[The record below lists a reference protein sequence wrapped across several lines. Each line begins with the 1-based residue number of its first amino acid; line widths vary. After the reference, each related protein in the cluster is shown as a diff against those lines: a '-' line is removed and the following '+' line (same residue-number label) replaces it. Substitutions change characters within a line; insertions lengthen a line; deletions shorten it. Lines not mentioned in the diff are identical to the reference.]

1 MFILS
6 TTRRH
11 AAFTSD
17 DDGARCLD
25 ALPACTTFVIIEQM
39 MRARRLNQD
48 GAAVCYRLRLLWQ
61 RKEDLLTEPGAF
73 RRIVGGGGRGVEDV
87 D

>member
-11 AAFTSD
+11 AAFTSSS

-25 ALPACTTFVIIEQM
+25 ALPACATFVIIEQM

-48 GAAVCYRLRLLWQ
+48 GAAVRYRLRLLWQ

-73 RRIVGGGGRGVEDV
+73 RPTVGGGRGVEDV